1 MVFRLFDPTNKRVR
15 KTRLV
20 TLFRQARITQ
30 SMRKFKR
37 SAVVQ
42 PFLILTFI
50 LVCGFLSAQDQTSIS
65 GKVADAKGTPIPG
78 AGVSVSNAS
87 GKVAETLTELDGSF
101 KFEGLP
107 AGVYQLTVEI
117 VGFVKSVNDAVDTA
131 SNSSRS
137 LAVQLAPV
145 PRPQAQS
152 APQQASKPKQTQPT
166 QTLEAEF
173 QTAAVTDLPGLNQF
187 QQELTPQA
195 TGGISAV
202 ASPQDSTVFVNGN
215 SANMDAG
222 NLGDPGFRDQ
232 IMNVARQMG
241 FQMSDL
247 NQMGRG
253 GAGGAGGPGGAG
265 GGFGGPGGGM
275 GFMGMGGRGGRGAQF
290 QQSKIEGNFSETY
303 ANSALN
309 ARNYSLTGQ
318 TVPKPLAITDSY
330 NLTVGGALPFF
341 KTQTQTTGQSGS
353 GGRGRASGP
362 PGWSLTYSGTRNRGA
377 DDVLA
382 TVPTDLERIGDFS
395 QTYAQALVFDPSTGK
410 QSEVVQP
417 VQLYLDP
424 NDPASRFTKI
434 PSINPIANQLLKFI
448 PAANIPCAA
457 NGLCVN
463 NYSLERS
470 IPSSSDQVQAS
481 VTGLRLSSKDN
492 FGVSYSMRR
501 ASRLS
506 PSTFLGEDTTTSNSG
521 QNIQISGMHSFQP
534 RFIANWRVA
543 LNRVRVESSN
553 GFAYKQDVEG
563 ELGMMG
569 VSEDPINWGPP
580 TIGFTNYGG
589 IGLAAPALRQNQNF
603 TISGGLNKIGT
614 KHSLR
619 AGADLTWTQLNSY
632 TDSNGR
638 GTYTFTGYATALL
651 DAQGRQ
657 VAGTG
662 NDLADF
668 LLGLP
673 YSTSRRF
680 VNPAVNTN
688 GNNIYLRNRSWDM
701 YITDNWRFN
710 ANLTLNYGLRYEY
723 TEPTY
728 EKYNRLV
735 SLDASPGFTQLAQVF
750 PNETGHFSGQNFS
763 RSLVNPDRNDF
774 APRVGIAWRPKS
786 GLPVVIR
793 AGYGIG
799 YDVSGYSSIV
809 NQLVNQPPF
818 AFTQNLATGPS
829 NPLTLQNGFPSI
841 PALTILNTFA
851 IDPRYRTPY
860 AQQWNMDV
868 QAQFSRVYVLDIAY
882 NGSKG
887 TGLTILRAPNRSSDA
902 QNFIFETNGGS
913 SIYHGMTVTLNRR
926 FSRGFNITNSYTF
939 SKSIDDA
946 PSSVAQNDA
955 DLSAERGLSNGDRR
969 HNFQSNIT
977 YELPIGQ
984 NRKFFA
990 GSSPKLLN
998 FISGWTFNG
1007 TFQLASGTPLT
1018 ARYISSNGNAS
1029 GAALYSSLRPDVTGA
1044 AITLPRDERT
1054 VSEFFDTAAF
1064 AIPSGP
1070 YGTAGRNTITGP
1082 GMNLINLN
1090 VRKSFRLDENGRRID
1105 FTWQVTNLLNHP
1117 NWAGVSTTVN
1127 SLSFGQVTNVST
1139 MRQMT
1144 ASLRVRF

>member
-1 MVFRLFDPTNKRVR
+1 MESVALRLFAPANKRVC

-30 SMRKFKR
+30 SMRQFKQSEIVR
-37 SAVVQ
+37 L
-42 PFLILTFI
+42 FLILTFI

-65 GKVADAKGTPIPG
+65 GKVADAKGVPIPG
-78 AGVSVSNAS
+78 AGISVSNAS

-131 SNSSRS
+131 STSSRS

-145 PRPQAQS
+145 PRPQAQN
-152 APQQASKPKQTQPT
+152 APQQASRPKQPQQTQS
-166 QTLEAEF
+166 LEAEF

-195 TGGISAV
+195 TGETSAV
-202 ASPQDSTVFVNGN
+202 VSPQDSTVFVNGN
-215 SANMDAG
+215 SANIDAG
-222 NLGDPGFRDQ
+222 NLNDAGFRDQ

-241 FQMSDL
+241 FQMQNFGS
-247 NQMGRG
+247 GPG

-290 QQSKIEGNFSETY
+290 QQSKIEGNLSETY

-341 KTQTQTTGQSGS
+341 KTQTQTASQSGS

-362 PGWSLTYSGTRNRGA
+362 PSWQVTYMGTRNRSA

-395 QTYAQALVFDPSTGK
+395 QTYAQALVSDPSTGK

-434 PSINPIANQLLKFI
+434 PSIDPIANQLLKFI
-448 PAANIPCAA
+448 PEANIPCAA
-457 NGLCVN
+457 NSLCVN

-470 IPSSSDQVQAS
+470 IPSSSDQVQANVS
-481 VTGLRLSSKDN
+481 GLRLSSKDN
-492 FGVSYSMRR
+492 FGVSYSLRR
-501 ASRLS
+501 QSRLS

-521 QNIQISGMHSFQP
+521 QNIQISGMHTFQP
-534 RFIANWRVA
+534 RFIANWRVT

-563 ELGMMG
+563 GLGMMG

-580 TIGFTNYGG
+580 TVSFTDYGG

-657 VAGTG
+657 VSGTG
-662 NDLADF
+662 NDFADF

-701 YITDNWRFN
+701 YVMDNWRFN
-710 ANLTLNYGLRYEY
+710 SNLTFNYGLRYEY

-735 SLDASPGFTQLAQVF
+735 SLDASPDFTQLAQVF
-750 PNETGHFSGQNFS
+750 PDETGKLSGQHFS
-763 RSLVNPDRNDF
+763 RSLVNPDRTDF

-799 YDVSGYSSIV
+799 YDVSRYSSIV

-818 AFTQNLATGPS
+818 AFAQNLATGPS

-841 PALTILNTFA
+841 PSLTILNTFA
-851 IDPRYRTPY
+851 IDPRYRDPY

-887 TGLTILRAPNRSSDA
+887 TGLTILRSPNRSSNA

-926 FSRGFNITNSYTF
+926 FSRGFNIQNTYTF

-946 PSSVAQNDA
+946 PSSVAQNDG
-955 DLSAERGLSNGDRR
+955 DLSAERSLSSGSRR

-990 GSSPKLLN
+990 GASPKLLN
-998 FISGWTFNG
+998 FISGWSFNG
-1007 TFQLASGTPLT
+1007 TFQLASGSPLT
-1018 ARYISSNGNAS
+1018 AQYVSSNGSTS
-1029 GAALYSSLRPDVTGA
+1029 GAALYQSLRP
-1044 AITLPRDERT
+1044 ERHG
-1054 VSEFFDTAAF
+1054 SWDYA
-1064 AIPSGP
+1064 PK
-1070 YGTAGRNTITGP
+1070 R
-1082 GMNLINLN
+1082 
-1090 VRKSFRLDENGRRID
+1090 
-1105 FTWQVTNLLNHP
+1105 
-1117 NWAGVSTTVN
+1117 
-1127 SLSFGQVTNVST
+1127 
-1139 MRQMT
+1139 
-1144 ASLRVRF
+1144 